1 MGEGPHTLDALHAES
16 EEGILAVTSAAD
28 SVADF
33 LAGLDAS
40 GD

>member
-1 MGEGPHTLDALHAES
+1 MEEGPHTLDALRAAL
-16 EEGILAVTSAAD
+16 EERILAVTSAD